1 VEYARARHPAHGEE
15 FVGEL
20 RKTSWSM
27 LEVEKMNDKITR
39 QMVWGEN
46 AMLARILLKQGAVV
60 PRHHH
65 LAEQFTWILSG
76 ALRFTFDDNRE
87 LVVGAGEVLF
97 IPANMPHAA
106 VAVEDT
112 VDIDIFSPRREDWI
126 KKDDAYLRG

>member
-1 VEYARARHPAHGEE
+1 
-15 FVGEL
+15 
-20 RKTSWSM
+20 M
-27 LEVEKMNDKITR
+27 
-39 QMVWGEN
+39 
-46 AMLARILLKQGAVV
+46 
-60 PRHHH
+60 
-65 LAEQFTWILSG
+65 AEQFTWILSG